1 MKGVGSS
8 VAFLCLYRGCGR
20 VLILKCQRMAMGLN
34 KLMRYVHEVRKIVI
48 PQLYL
53 LIVVCSWYQMSEGL
67 VHNRATPASPGQAL

>member
-1 MKGVGSS
+1 
-8 VAFLCLYRGCGR
+8 
-20 VLILKCQRMAMGLN
+20 
-34 KLMRYVHEVRKIVI
+34 VRKIVT